1 MKPITLME
9 IKQALRDKRFRD
21 SLPSD
26 IFQEDIQTYM
36 KNPGCACNT
45 PFYKKIMT
53 QGVEQVQAYFPNRVV
68 SNLAEEAKKLA
79 ENHWKVINCHVD
91 ELEDHLKKLPSG
103 RKQLA
108 ITRFEDQV
116 TAVINELDT
125 IF

>member
-9 IKQALRDKRFRD
+9 IKQALRDKRFQD

-26 IFQEDIQTYM
+26 IFQEDLQKYM

-53 QGVEQVQAYFPNRVV
+53 QATEQVQAYFPNR
-68 SNLAEEAKKLA
+68 SIANLQEEAKKLA

-91 ELEDHLKKLPSG
+91 ELEELLKKLPPG

-116 TAVINELDT
+116 TAVVNELDA